1 MDTPIF
7 SCQLLH
13 VFLKDNAKWNL
24 SLSVSCVLIKEKKIH
39 VTETFWCP
47 NNLKS

>member
-24 SLSVSCVLIKEKKIH
+24 SLSVSCVLIKEKKFMLQKLFGTQI
-39 VTETFWCP
+39 T
-47 NNLKS
+47 